1 MGVRIGRSAAPATK
15 DRRGSGYSDGM
26 SGPLTFLVASPHLQG
41 SLFES
46 AVVLLLEHDAQG
58 ALGLMV
64 HLPSEQTVADLMP
77 DLSGETVPAW
87 WGGPVDPSLGW
98 CLYQFPVGL
107 EGEVQLTPGLMVSSS
122 LDVLRAVVGGGQR
135 YMLLLGYAGWAAGQ
149 LTAEARQGTWLW
161 VEQDSADLIWNVPAD
176 ERWSEALSR
185 LGVNPDTI
193 VAGGAQ
199 A

>member
-1 MGVRIGRSAAPATK
+1 MLA
-15 DRRGSGYSDGM
+15 GM

-41 SLFES
+41 SVFEG

-77 DLSGETVPAW
+77 DLGGDGTAQLAW

-98 CLYQFPVGL
+98 CLYPFPLGL
-107 EGEVQLTPGLMVSSS
+107 EGEVQLVEGLLVSSN
-122 LDVLRAVVGGGQR
+122 LEVLRALAGGTQP

-149 LTAEARQGTWLW
+149 LTEEARQGTWLW
-161 VEQDSADLIWNVPAD
+161 VEQDTPDLIWNVPAA
-176 ERWSEALSR
+176 ERWAEALRR
-185 LGVNPDTI
+185 LGVSPDTI